1 MSPCLPPRTG
11 RAPWLALLA
20 AATLLGTGGCTM
32 PCSKVQAEAD
42 RRYDSLA
49 DELRRDRDPGGEGYD
64 LTLTVPSALVDESF
78 QRMMEAGEIPTSH
91 DLTTDL
97 GLAGLT
103 NGLEVRFQADLRGA
117 SFVAVEGDPAR
128 LEAHLELRL
137 RGTGDRELFDVD
149 ATVDGPVELE
159 VRTAKGGTPALYV
172 ELGDLRDSRVEL
184 SGEVLGQAFVT
195 ALEGLIPAGGLKEL
209 LGAIGVDAGGLA
221 APLEQAARDAVDQQL
236 AAVVQTLVEDS
247 IGDVKVMELGRLQLG
262 ALELTPQAAGLR
274 SGKGW
279 IGVGLRTDLD
289 TGAGALALT
298 PPIARGRSTLQLRI
312 SEAFLNQAIRLAY
325 VDGLIPRTLDD
336 AGAPADAGPYRLE
349 PLDVQ
354 LDDDPRLGVRVYRC
368 DDPCGWADLRAT
380 LATDADGRDE
390 LALTAS
396 DIQVESAKGAGKL
409 VDLIL
414 AHQERVMGEPIEFTQ
429 SVSRVLQPQV
439 AGAPLNLRVSRLVM
453 GDGRLAAT
461 LTYELGEV
469 ERGGRQPPAGGGEG
483 SKKGTGS
490 KKGSGSKKDGG
501 SKKGSGG
508 RGERR

>member
-1 MSPCLPPRTG
+1 MSPCLPPRG
-11 RAPWLALLA
+11 GLAPWLALLA
-20 AATLLGTGGCTM
+20 VATLLGSAGCTM
-32 PCSKVQAEAD
+32 PCSKVEAEAD
-42 RRYDSLA
+42 RRYDALSS
-49 DELRRDRDPGGEGYD
+49 ELRRDRDPGGEGYD
-64 LTLTVPSALVDESF
+64 LTLTVPAALVDESF

-91 DLTTDL
+91 ELTSDL

-103 NGLEVRFQADLRGA
+103 GGLEIRFQADLRGA
-117 SFVAVEGDPAR
+117 SFKAVEGDPAR

-137 RGTGDRELFDVD
+137 RGTGDRELFDVE

-159 VRTAKGGTPALYV
+159 VRTAKGGTPALFV

-195 ALEGLIPAGGLKEL
+195 ALEGLLPAGGLVDF

-221 APLEQAARDAVDQQL
+221 APLEQAAREAVDQHV
-236 AAVVQTLVEDS
+236 AVVVQTLVEDS
-247 IGDVKVMELGRLQLG
+247 IGDVVVMELGTLQLG

-274 SGKGW
+274 TGNGW

-298 PPIARGRSTLQLRI
+298 PPIARGRSTLQLRA
-312 SEAFLNQAIRLAY
+312 SEAFLNQAIRMAY
-325 VDGLIPRTLDD
+325 VEGLIPRTLDD
-336 AGAPADAGPYRLE
+336 AGAPADEGPYRLE
-349 PLDVQ
+349 PLEVQ
-354 LDDDPRLGVRVYRC
+354 LDDDPQLGVRVYRC
-368 DDPCGWADLRAT
+368 DDPCGW
-380 LATDADGRDE
+380 DE

-396 DIQVESAKGAGKL
+396 DIQVEGAKGAGKL
-409 VDLIL
+409 VDLVL
-414 AHQERVMGEPIEFTQ
+414 SHQEKVMGEPIEFTQ
-429 SVSRVLQPQV
+429 SISRVLQPQV
-439 AGAPLNLRVSRLVM
+439 AGAPLTLRVSRLVM

-469 ERGGRQPPAGGGEG
+469 ERGGRTPPSSGGGG

-501 SKKGSGG
+501 SKKGSSGGGG
-508 RGERR
+508 RR